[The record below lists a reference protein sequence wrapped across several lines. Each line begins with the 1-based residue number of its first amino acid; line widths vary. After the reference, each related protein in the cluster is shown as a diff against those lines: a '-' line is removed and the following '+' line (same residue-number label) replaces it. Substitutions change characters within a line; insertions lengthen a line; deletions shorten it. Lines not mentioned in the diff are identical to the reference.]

1 MTKGTHTR
9 RWWWIGGAVAA
20 VLAAL
25 WAWNARRAI
34 ALDVA
39 EVAKA
44 PLEVVVVES
53 GETRAVNRVIVSAP
67 VTGLLRPSLRIAG
80 GGIRANDLIAS
91 IDPAPLDS
99 RMRREMETRGA
110 RAEALRDAA
119 TQGVRAADSVLADA
133 ERQLARADQL
143 LRAGGIAT
151 RDRDLAAQQVEQ
163 ARTAQLTARA
173 QQREVNAEQEA
184 VRAALAVR
192 EGAPVMVRAPVN
204 GRVLTV
210 HERDVRVVPA
220 GTPLVTLGDVR
231 QLEVRVEVLS
241 RDVLQ
246 IAPGQRMLFDIGAD
260 LESVPGVV
268 DRIEGGGFV
277 KVSPLGV
284 EERRVVV
291 VGRPTQAL
299 PDVGDGYR
307 VQTRIVVWSN
317 PSVLQAP
324 ASSFVRDAEG
334 WAVLLL
340 RGGRVVRQR
349 VVPGARGES
358 AWEVREGLSAGDAVV
373 RYPDKD
379 TPIGV
384 RARPQQRP

>member
-1 MTKGTHTR
+1 ML
-9 RWWWIGGAVAA
+9 I
-20 VLAAL
+20 AL
-25 WAWNARRAI
+25 WGWNARRAVT
-34 ALDVA
+34 LDVA
-39 EVAKA
+39 EIVSA
-44 PLEVVVVES
+44 PLEVIVVES
-53 GETRAVNRVIVSAP
+53 GETRSVNRVVVSAP
-67 VTGLLRPSLRIAG
+67 VTGLLQPSVRTAG
-80 GGIRANDLIAS
+80 GAIRANDRIAA

-99 RMRREMETRGA
+99 RMRRDMETRAA
-110 RAEALRDAA
+110 RAAALRDAA
-119 TQGVRAADSVLADA
+119 AQGVQAADSALADA
-133 ERQLARADQL
+133 ERQLARAEQL
-143 LRAGGIAT
+143 LRAGGIAP
-151 RDRDLAAQQVEQ
+151 REREVAAQQVEQ

-173 QQREVNAEQEA
+173 QQREVTAEEDA

-192 EGAPVMVRAPVN
+192 DDAPVVVRATVD

-210 HERDVRVVPA
+210 HERDARVVPA

-231 QLEVRVEVLS
+231 KLEVRVEVLS

-246 IAPGQRMLFDIGAD
+246 IAPGQPMLFDFGAD

-277 KVSPLGV
+277 KLSPLGV

-291 VGRPTQAL
+291 VGRPTRAL
-299 PDVGDGYR
+299 PEVGDGYR
-307 VQTRIVVWSN
+307 VQSRIVVWSA

-324 ASSFVRDAEG
+324 ASSFVRDADG

-358 AWEVREGLSAGDAVV
+358 AWEVREGLSAGDNVV

-379 TPIGV
+379 TPVGA
-384 RARPQQRP
+384 RARAQRANT

>member
-110 RAEALRDAA
+110 RAEALRDAT

-246 IAPGQRMLFDIGAD
+246 IAPGQPMLFDIGAD

-277 KVSPLGV
+277 KLSPLGV

>member
-1 MTKGTHTR
+1 MR

-20 VLAAL
+20 VLIGI
-25 WAWNARRAI
+25 WGWNARRAVT
-34 ALDVA
+34 LDVA
-39 EVAKA
+39 EVVAA
-44 PLEVVVVES
+44 PLEVSVIES
-53 GETRAVNRVIVSAP
+53 GETRSVNRVVVSAP
-67 VTGLLRPSLRIAG
+67 VTGLLQPAVRIAG
-80 GGIRANDLIAS
+80 STIRANDLIAS
-91 IDPAPLDS
+91 IAPAPLDS
-99 RMRREMETRGA
+99 RMRRDMETRAA
-110 RAEALRDAA
+110 RATALRDAA
-119 TQGVRAADSVLADA
+119 TQGVRAADSILADA
-133 ERQLARADQL
+133 ERQLARAEQL
-143 LRAGGIAT
+143 LRAGGIAP
-151 RDRDLAAQQVEQ
+151 REREQAAQQVEQ

-173 QQREVNAEQEA
+173 QQREVTAEDEA

-192 EGAPVMVRAPVN
+192 DAAPVRVRAPVH
-204 GRVLTV
+204 GRILTV
-210 HERDVRVVPA
+210 HERDARIVPA
-220 GTPLVTLGDVR
+220 GTPLVTLGDVE

-246 IAPGQRMLFDIGAD
+246 IAPGQPMLFDFGAD

-284 EERRVVV
+284 EERRVMV
-291 VGRPTQAL
+291 VGRPTRAL
-299 PDVGDGYR
+299 PEVGDGYR

-324 ASSFVRDAEG
+324 ASSFVRDADG

-358 AWEVREGLSAGDAVV
+358 AWEVREGLSAGDNVV

-379 TPIGV
+379 TPVGA
-384 RARPQQRP
+384 RARAQETQR